1 MAETSI
7 SEIGGLGDEAADE
20 NVAGPLPAQKICEA
34 TRRRGEA
41 PSSKRLSYRRDQNGR
56 ERYIQ
61 ANEQHL
67 QLLLAR
73 R

>member
-1 MAETSI
+1 M
-7 SEIGGLGDEAADE
+7 GGLGDEAPDE
-20 NVAGPLPAQKICEA
+20 NVAGPLPAQKIGEA
-34 TRRRGEA
+34 TRPHSEA
-41 PSSKRLSYRRDQNGR
+41 PSSKRLSHRRDQNGR

-61 ANEQHL
+61 ADEQHL